1 MESNTEH
8 ETAAR
13 HLWLDVLR
21 EADKDNQYNPAGGH
35 TDFAG
40 AFRKFDNFY
49 LWLCLHG
56 YKPGMKVYRQSPAE
70 PFSAANCTVCGDNQ
84 HKSIAEQAAAL
95 SEYEKQSKKRI
106 DAITVEG
113 MTLAQIAIKYG
124 VAKSTLLYRYRAG
137 VRTIEGLTRKAYSQA
152 QTIEGKTVSE
162 IAAQTGVAK
171 STILYRMAQGIR
183 DLDGLTKPGC
193 AVHEFRNPDG
203 SLCNIDSETNH
214 RLFAIYDGM
223 RARCNKR
230 SSSGYAVYGGRGIRV
245 CPEWDGKYPVFR
257 QWALKHGYAVGLTIE
272 RIDPNGDYCPENC
285 RWATWTEQAC
295 NKQQSTYK
303 VLRLHAKDARE
314 WLARYPDH
322 GIVTIIVRKDIAP
335 KEYPNEV
342 DYET

>member
-21 EADKDNQYNPAGGH
+21 EAEKDNQYH
-35 TDFAG
+35 KTTDFAG
-40 AFRKFDNFY
+40 AFRQFDSFY
-49 LWLCLHG
+49 LWLCLHK
-56 YKPGMKVYRQSPAE
+56 YVPGMTVYRYSPVE
-70 PFSAANCTVCGDNQ
+70 PFSAKNCELKAEPIY
-84 HKSIAEQAAAL
+84 KSLAVQAAELA
-95 SEYEKQSKKRI
+95 EYEKSSKTRS

-113 MTLAQIAIKYG
+113 MTLAQIVIKYG

-137 VRTIEGLTRKAYSQA
+137 VRTIEGLTQKAYSKA
-152 QTIEGKTVSE
+152 QTIAGKTVSE

-183 DLDGLTKPGC
+183 DLDGLTKPGY
-193 AVHEFRNPDG
+193 AAREFRNPDG

-230 SSSGYAVYGGRGIRV
+230 SSSGYAVYGGRGIKV
-245 CPEWDGKYPVFR
+245 CPEWDGDYPAFR
-257 QWALKHGYAVGLTIE
+257 QWALKHGYVVGLTIE
-272 RIDPNGDYCPENC
+272 RIDPDKNYCPENC

-314 WLARYPDH
+314 WLAKYPDH

-335 KEYPNEV
+335 KEYPKET
-342 DYET
+342 DYEI

>member
-21 EADKDNQYNPAGGH
+21 EAEKDNHYH
-35 TDFAG
+35 KTIDFAG
-40 AFRKFDNFY
+40 AFRQFDNFY
-49 LWLCLHG
+49 FWLCLNK
-56 YKPGMKVYRQSPAE
+56 YVPGMKVYRYSPVE
-70 PFSAANCTVCGDNQ
+70 PFSAKNCELKAEPPCKGL
-84 HKSIAEQAAAL
+84 AEQISEFAAHENA
-95 SEYEKQSKKRI
+95 QNARQN
-106 DAITVEG
+106 AITVDG
-113 MTLAQIAIKYG
+113 LTLSQISMRYG
-124 VAKSTLLYRYRAG
+124 VAKSTLLYRYNSGA
-137 VRTIEGLTRKAYSQA
+137 RTIADLTRAA
-152 QTIEGKTVSE
+152 PNAGIVIEGKTVKE
-162 IAAQTGVAK
+162 IAKISGVSV
-171 STILYRMAQGIR
+171 STIRNRIAQGSS
-183 DLDGLTKPGC
+183 DLDSLVKSSVGRKF
-193 AVHEFRNPDG
+193 ANPDG
-203 SLCNIDSETNH
+203 SPCRIDSETNH
-214 RLFAIYDGM
+214 RLFSIYDSM
-223 RARCNKR
+223 RARCNKK
-230 SSSGYAVYGGRGIRV
+230 SASQYAIYGGRGIRV
-245 CPEWDGKYPVFR
+245 CREWDGNYPVFR

-314 WLARYPDH
+314 WLAKYPDH